1 MDAHGPE
8 GTRYVGRYCHVLKLA
23 YEMTAI
29 FPDMLE
35 REEPILCRNGL
46 SMLDLN
52 PRPEQAIEPNN
63 LAWAG
68 CASRTRAIFW

>member
-23 YEMTAI
+23 YEMTAL
-29 FPDMLE
+29 FPDIPE
-35 REEPILCRNGL
+35 VKEPIFGRKSL

-52 PRPEQAIEPNN
+52 PRPKEAIEPNN
-63 LAWAG
+63 
-68 CASRTRAIFW
+68 FV